1 MQYSVIWVREKI
13 LKIYLA
19 VIYAKKMYIMK
30 LTLKVQNT
38 FFKNPI
44 NVDVG
49 TYEIVL
55 NLYISKL

>member
-19 VIYAKKMYIMK
+19 VIYAKKMYIMI

-38 FFKNPI
+38 FLKNPI